1 MTSSTHPTATN
12 PHAMTHTPDLF
23 NPTVLRE
30 RFEQG
35 LGYADYIATGTEH
48 QRASWEAVCER
59 AKLSDS
65 QQALLG
71 GFVRE
76 VNILAVSG
84 VWCGDCVQ
92 QLPFLEVF
100 RAANPDRINLRYI
113 DRDEHTEFASQIT
126 ICSGNRVP
134 YVIFMNEDFDFV
146 SLFGDRSLS
155 RYRAMAARQLGPSC
169 PVPGAAIAQDELD
182 ATLGDWLNEL
192 ERVHL
197 LCRLSTKLR
206 GRHQD

>member
-1 MTSSTHPTATN
+1 MTS
-12 PHAMTHTPDLF
+12 TPDLA
-23 NPTVLRE
+23 NPAVLRE
-30 RFEQG
+30 RFVRG

-48 QRASWEAVCER
+48 QQASWEAVRER
-59 AKLSDS
+59 AELSES
-65 QQALLG
+65 QHALLD

-76 VNILAVSG
+76 INILAVSG

-100 RAANPDRINLRYI
+100 RAAKPDRINLRFL
-113 DRDEHTEFASQIT
+113 DRDEHAEFTGGIT

-134 YVIFMNEDFDFV
+134 YVLVMNEDFDFV
-146 SLFGDRSLS
+146 SLFGDRTLN

-182 ATLGDWLNEL
+182 ATLSDWLGEL
-192 ERVHL
+192 ERGHL

>member
-1 MTSSTHPTATN
+1 MT
-12 PHAMTHTPDLF
+12 DLF
-23 NPTVLRE
+23 NPAVLRD
-30 RFEQG
+30 RFQRG
-35 LGYADYIATGTEH
+35 LAYDAYLATGTDH
-48 QRASWEAVCER
+48 QRASWEAVRDR
-59 AKLSDS
+59 AELSPG
-65 QQALLG
+65 QRELIA

-76 VNILAVSG
+76 VNVLAISG

-100 RAANPDRINLRYI
+100 RAANADRVNLRYL
-113 DRDEHTEFASQIT
+113 DRDEHADFTGDIT

-134 YVIFMNEDFDFV
+134 VVIFMNEDFDFV
-146 SLFGDRSLS
+146 SLFGDRTLA

-182 ATLGDWLNEL
+182 ATKQEWIEEL

-206 GRHQD
+206 GRHGD